1 MKLFSMM
8 FLAVAIA
15 GIGCKTKMPG
25 MTEVN
30 TPFKGNKYES
40 NKRWVRAVASGESMS
55 LETSKDKAMLTAK
68 QRLAS
73 SMQTEIKQV
82 AENYKGERQVDGTI
96 GDFNER
102 FQQLTREVMSQ
113 LLVEVQTIDEKVYQ
127 NDQKNY
133 VTWVALE
140 ARKKTI
146 YKKLKEQAKMRQS
159 LSEKD
164 KAVIEQM
171 IDSAIKDLED
181 QD

>member
-1 MKLFSMM
+1 MKHSIIILSV
-8 FLAVAIA
+8 LAII
-15 GIGCKTKMPG
+15 GFGCKTKMPG

-55 LETSKDKAMLTAK
+55 LETSKDKALLTAK
-68 QRLAS
+68 QRLAG

-82 AENYKGERQVDGTI
+82 SENYKGDRQVDGTI

-113 LLVEVQTIDEKVYQ
+113 ILVEVQIINEKVYQ
-127 NDQKNY
+127 NDKKNY

-146 YKKLKEQAKMRQS
+146 YKKLKEQAKLRQS
-159 LSEKD
+159 LSDKD

-181 QD
+181 EE